1 MRRLLIVED
10 DITFALMLKTWLTRK
25 GFEAET
31 VSRVEAAQQQLESSE
46 YSLVLTDM
54 RLPDRDGIFLLQWI
68 ADHRPALPVIVMT
81 SYADIQTAVRS
92 MKLGARDYVAKPVNP
107 DELLS
112 KIEEAL
118 SPAEKERPLEKEN
131 VESEEADAESENYA
145 GFVEGRSEAARK
157 LYDYVRLVAPTNMS
171 VLINGASGTGKEHVA
186 RMIHEGSKRKGKPFV
201 AIDCGA
207 IPRDLAAS
215 EFFGHVKGSF
225 TGAQSD
231 KRGAFEAANGG
242 TLFLD
247 EIGNLSYEVQVQLLR
262 ALQERKIRP
271 VGGTEEI
278 DVDIRLVSATNENL
292 EAAIAAKSFREDLF
306 HRINEFTL
314 RMPDLREQRDDIM
327 LYADFFLD
335 QANRELERHVVG
347 FDSGAVEWMM
357 AYDWPGNLRQLKNVV
372 RCATLLASSDYISC
386 RELPVEMHPSETP
399 VNLSEVSSS
408 GAGAIPAPAT
418 LRDRATEIE
427 QIRQA
432 LRLSGDNKSKAARL
446 LGIDRKTLYNKLKAY
461 HME

>member
-10 DITFALMLKTWLTRK
+10 DITFALMLRTWLVRK

-31 VSRVEAAQQQLESSE
+31 VSRVDAAQQRLESADF
-46 YSLVLTDM
+46 SLVLTDM

-68 ADHRPALPVIVMT
+68 ADHRPELPVIVMT
-81 SYADIQTAVRS
+81 GYADIQTAVRS
-92 MKLGARDYVAKPVNP
+92 MKLGARDYIAKPVVP
-107 DELLS
+107 EELLA

-118 SPAEKERPLEKEN
+118 LPEKEPKGVEKSAG
-131 VESEEADAESENYA
+131 VQPVSETENYA

-186 RMIHEGSKRKGKPFV
+186 RMIHDGSKRRGNPFV

-225 TGAQSD
+225 TGAQSN

-271 VGGTEEI
+271 VGGTQEI
-278 DVDIRLVSATNENL
+278 EVDIRLVSATNENL
-292 EAAIAAKSFREDLF
+292 EAAIASKNFREDLF

-314 RMPDLREQRDDIM
+314 RMPDLREQREDIM
-327 LYADFFLD
+327 LYADYFLD
-335 QANRELERHVVG
+335 QANRELERNVVG
-347 FDSGAVEWMM
+347 FDAGAVDRMM
-357 AYDWPGNLRQLKNVV
+357 AYDWPGNLRQLKNAV
-372 RCATLLASSDYISC
+372 RCATLLASSDYITC
-386 RELPVEMHPSETP
+386 RELPPE
-399 VNLSEVSSS
+399 VNLPESPAVPSVVSVSTGS
-408 GAGAIPAPAT
+408 AVPVPAM
-418 LRDRATEIE
+418 LHDRVTEIE

-432 LRLSGDNKSKAARL
+432 LRLCGDNKSKAARL
-446 LGIDRKTLYNKLKAY
+446 LGIDRKTLYNKIKAY
-461 HME
+461 GIE

>member
-1 MRRLLIVED
+1 MKRLLIVED

-31 VSRVEAAQQQLESSE
+31 VSRVDTAQQRLAVAEF
-46 YSLVLTDM
+46 SLVLTDM

-68 ADHRPALPVIVMT
+68 ADHRPGLPVIVMT
-81 SYADIQTAVRS
+81 GYADIQTAVRS
-92 MKLGARDYVAKPVNP
+92 MKLGARDYIAKPVLP
-107 DELLS
+107 EELLS

-118 SPAEKERPLEKEN
+118 SPEGEKHVAEKSSDVRSVPET
-131 VESEEADAESENYA
+131 ESYT

-186 RMIHEGSKRKGKPFV
+186 RMIHEGSKRSGHPFV

-231 KRGAFEAANGG
+231 KQGAFEAANGG

-278 DVDIRLVSATNENL
+278 EVDIRLVSATNENL
-292 EAAIAAKSFREDLF
+292 EAAIASKNFREDLF

-314 RMPDLREQRDDIM
+314 RMPDLREQREDIM
-327 LYADFFLD
+327 LYADYFLD
-335 QANRELERHVVG
+335 QANRELERNVVG
-347 FDSGAVEWMM
+347 FDAGAVERMM
-357 AYDWPGNLRQLKNVV
+357 AYDWPGNLRQLKNAV
-372 RCATLLASSDYISC
+372 RCATLLASSDYITC
-386 RELPVEMHPSETP
+386 RELPQEVCQPESVMASPVVSTP
-399 VNLSEVSSS
+399 TGGTVPV
-408 GAGAIPAPAT
+408 PAV

-432 LRLSGDNKSKAARL
+432 LRRCGDNKSKAARL
-446 LGIDRKTLYNKLKAY
+446 LGIDRKTLYNKIKAY
-461 HME
+461 GIE